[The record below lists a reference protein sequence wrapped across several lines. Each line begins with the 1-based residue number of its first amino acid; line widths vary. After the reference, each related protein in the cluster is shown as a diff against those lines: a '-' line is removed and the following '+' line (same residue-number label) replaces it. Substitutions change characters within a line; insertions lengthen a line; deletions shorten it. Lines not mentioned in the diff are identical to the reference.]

1 MFSSG
6 ADEDQLYD
14 FDAGLAP
21 NSSGPISTSYGKSRP
36 IITSVG
42 RNAIGSRSGV
52 TTAAQGGG
60 DARPMTSVSG
70 AGFKSNKDSKAFD
83 PLNMGKGP
91 APPLAEKVDNGPED
105 RAREMEKAVHR
116 LIEASADAIAVK
128 DTQRGL
134 DKAKE
139 ASKADRN
146 LCKFRETHNLAEQI
160 NSDLSYSVL
169 FSLASAFHHN
179 GMYEESLQ
187 TYQSIVKNKQ
197 FPQSGRL
204 RVNMGNIY
212 YEQKKYTQ
220 AIKMY
225 RMALDQLPSTNKE
238 LRFHIL
244 RNIGNSFVRLG
255 QFQDAIDS
263 YESVMAGVPDIQTG
277 FNLMICL
284 FARGDKEKMRR
295 HFSKLLTI
303 PIVGMTEQD
312 EEELDS
318 TDLEQSLD
326 SGRVDAYREDLLT
339 RREYF
344 RDKILTAARLIAPV
358 VDDDEDWADGYKWV
372 LEQLKHSFET
382 VASKLEIDLAM
393 MLMRS
398 RRFEDAIDV
407 LKSFEKKD
415 ASLKAIAATNLSFI
429 YFLEGDFAQ
438 AEKQADLAIK
448 NDRYNAKALV
458 NKGNCFYTAG
468 EFAKAKDLYLE
479 AVGVE
484 ADCVEAIYNLGLV
497 NLKLNA
503 LQEAHQAFDKLYSIL
518 PSVPEALFHIANI
531 YERAGSQTD
540 LNQAAK
546 TFEMLLSKVPGDPN
560 ICVRLGQV
568 YEKLEDETTSH
579 HWYSEAHRHH
589 PVNLNVISWLGV
601 WYVKREMYEQAI
613 EYFERAAIVQPSEV
627 KWRLM
632 VTSCY
637 RRLGDLSKAFELY
650 QRIHEDH
657 PENIEAL
664 QYLEALC
671 KDQGRNHEEYSKK
684 LEKLRRSQP
693 MMTQGNTVTR
703 ATVGQSNAA
712 PQRSERPAR
721 QNEISRNLAKV
732 DESDERYVRFNL
744 LKMHSHATRR

>member
-1 MFSSG
+1 MFSYR
-6 ADEDQLYD
+6 AEEDQLYD
-14 FDAGLAP
+14 FDASLGAT
-21 NSSGPISTSYGKSRP
+21 NSSGPISTSYGKQRP
-36 IITSVG
+36 LISSVG
-42 RNAIGSRSGV
+42 RAAIGSRSGI
-52 TTAAQGGG
+52 TTAHGGG
-60 DARPMTSVSG
+60 EARPMTSVSG
-70 AGFKSNKDSKAFD
+70 AGFKSNKESKSFD
-83 PLNMGKGP
+83 PLNLGKGP

-105 RAREMEKAVHR
+105 KARDMERSVHR
-116 LIEASADAIAVK
+116 LLEASADAVLVK
-128 DTQRGL
+128 DTQRAL

-139 ASKADRN
+139 AIKADRS
-146 LCKFRETHNLAEQI
+146 LCKYRETHNLAEQI

-169 FSLASAFHHN
+169 FSLANAFHHN
-179 GMYEESLQ
+179 GMYEEAIQ
-187 TYQSIVKNKQ
+187 TYQTIVKNKQ

-212 YEQKKYTQ
+212 YEQRKYTQ
-220 AIKMY
+220 AVKMY

-238 LRFHIL
+238 LRFQIL
-244 RNIGNSFVRLG
+244 RNIGNSFVKLG

-263 YESVMAGVPDIQTG
+263 YESVMAGAPDIQSG
-277 FNLMICL
+277 FNLMVCL

-295 HFSKLLTI
+295 HFTKLLTI

-326 SGRVDAYREDLLT
+326 SGRVDAYREDLT
-339 RREYF
+339 ARRESF
-344 RDKILTAARLIAPV
+344 RERILTAARLIAPV
-358 VDDDEDWADGYKWV
+358 IDEEDDWAEGYKWV

-393 MLMRS
+393 MLMKS

-415 ASLKAIAATNLSFI
+415 ASLRAIAATNLSFI
-429 YFLEGDFAQ
+429 YFLEGDLNQ

-497 NLKLNA
+497 NLKVNS
-503 LQEAHQAFDKLYSIL
+503 LQEAHQAFDKLYSVL

-560 ICVRLGQV
+560 ICVRLGQI

-579 HWYSEAHRHH
+579 HWYTEAHRHH

-601 WYVKREMYEQAI
+601 WYVKRELYEQAI
-613 EYFERAAIVQPSEV
+613 EYFERAAVVQPSEV

-693 MMTQGNTVTR
+693 MVTQGNTMTR
-703 ATVGQSNAA
+703 AAIGAQGAA
-712 PQRSERPAR
+712 VPQRSERPQR
-721 QNEISRNLAKV
+721 QSEVSRNLAKV
-732 DESDERYVRFNL
+732 DEIDERYAIFRNL
-744 LKMHSHATRR
+744 KLL